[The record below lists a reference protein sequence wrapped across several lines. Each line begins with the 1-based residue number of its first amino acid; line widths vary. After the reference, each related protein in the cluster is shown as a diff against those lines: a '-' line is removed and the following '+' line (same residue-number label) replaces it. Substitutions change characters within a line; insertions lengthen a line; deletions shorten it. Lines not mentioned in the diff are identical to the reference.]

1 VLFSLAFGSN
11 DGGNRGSRGI
21 DDDGNLYSS
30 CHKGDTNKQRRLTTG
45 LRDAKRL
52 RLPFSSSFLDSALR

>member
-1 VLFSLAFGSN
+1 MVAIVEAGASTTIETCIQAVTRETVAS
-11 DGGNRGSRGI
+11 
-21 DDDGNLYSS
+21 
-30 CHKGDTNKQRRLTTG
+30 KKRLTTG